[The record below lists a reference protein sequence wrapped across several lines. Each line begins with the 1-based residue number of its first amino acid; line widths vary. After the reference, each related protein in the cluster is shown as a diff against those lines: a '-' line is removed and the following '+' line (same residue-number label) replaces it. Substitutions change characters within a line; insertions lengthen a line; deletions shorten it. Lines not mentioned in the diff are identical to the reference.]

1 MGGGTGIFGDGAGLV
16 TDREMQ
22 TEDCNC
28 GYAKENAKKHGGDE
42 PGGAVGGARRGLGDA
57 HGVDEGVREEKEKL
71 HVLCELAHLYCNRE
85 KAWRLFDE
93 SWRGCVASFG

>member
-71 HVLCELAHLYCNRE
+71 HFCAS
-85 KAWRLFDE
+85 WRNSIVTERKPGVFFDE